1 MCDEVGLSYLGT
13 SLSRFDQGLF
23 ISCIRLWSKRF
34 GSRNMASAVRFDGTR
49 LNEAKAILHDKQGRA
64 TIVLRLLDDPPWI
77 DTEALEE
84 FIADMKR
91 GDGKC
96 DFFIIQLIRLLY
108 VLRSKPVSTEV
119 QSWISRLIAAMVIS
133 PYFPHTNGPIPL
145 HSPHSCVPPS
155 DGIVFWSENHI
166 FMLLSSAYLLRQYL
180 YETNQAHLLLT
191 VTDREEQL
199 LLSYLSTHVQ
209 FGGVYEVLSHVYLPY
224 TISSLLNL
232 IDFAPAG
239 CVIQQ
244 HAHTLLHRIVYQI
257 LLCTTASNGI
267 CCLTASNRAY
277 ERTRERTHGHNI
289 NQLIRLLVG
298 QSPDPYDDTALIDF
312 LLTTSWQ
319 PTIHE
324 LEELNQA
331 YAFEGYTHMTMNH
344 SVKELG
350 LCIDAKKQ
358 SALYDTIS
366 PSERA
371 PFYWS
376 AGLITH
382 SSFIRDT
389 LTYQQQKGLQKNVH
403 LWPLRF
409 LPSMWSEHLLS
420 RFRHFAHGQCYTG
433 MSLNV
438 YKKRSLLLTSLEYLE
453 QEGLCG
459 YQQLPWIAN
468 VGGIGVWTQSGGH
481 DNHDKT
487 VKGEENRDKG
497 MDVSSDDVEVLI
509 KNHVV
514 STTNLIATTTKSSTT
529 STASSSSS
537 SQQRR
542 TRNGICNWKRLRLH
556 IPATHTHAPYVS
568 QKGPYKGTTFST
580 PPVKYLRFHVF
591 SAIVSISVVFQQV
604 LFSLSLTPILQSF
617 VESLAI

>member
-1 MCDEVGLSYLGT
+1 MMEHYQTKKQMT
-13 SLSRFDQGLF
+13 SS
-23 ISCIRLWSKRF
+23 SS
-34 GSRNMASAVRFDGTR
+34 SSAAVRFDAIR
-49 LNEAKAILHDKQGRA
+49 LQEAKEFLEEKKGRS
-64 TIVLRLLDDPPWI
+64 TLVLRMLDNPPWI
-77 DTEALEE
+77 DNEVLEE
-84 FIADMKR
+84 YIVDMKR

-108 VLRSKPVSTEV
+108 VLRTKPIITIELKT
-119 QSWISRLIAAMVIS
+119 WISRLINTLAVF
-133 PYFPHTNGPIPL
+133 PYWPHTDGTIPT
-145 HSPHSCVPPS
+145 SSETIPPS

-232 IDFAPAG
+232 IDFAPTG
-239 CVIQQ
+239 CTIQKK
-244 HAHTLLHRIVYQI
+244 AHDLLHRIVYQI
-257 LLCTTASNGI
+257 LLCTTSSNGI

-298 QSPDPYDDTALIDF
+298 ESPDPYDDTALIDF
-312 LLTTSWQ
+312 LLTTTWQ

-331 YAFEGYTHMTMNH
+331 YAFEGFMHMIMNH
-344 SVKELG
+344 PVKDLG
-350 LCIDAKKQ
+350 VSIDAKEQ
-358 SALYDTIS
+358 SSLYETIAL
-366 PSERA
+366 SERA

-389 LTYQQQKGLQKNVH
+389 LAYQRQKSLGKNVH
-403 LWPLRF
+403 LWPLR
-409 LPSMWSEHLLS
+409 LIPPMWSEYLLS
-420 RFRHFAHGQCYTG
+420 RFRHFAHGQSYTG

-438 YKKRSLLLTSLEYLE
+438 YKKRTLLLTSLEYLE
-453 QEGLCG
+453 QEGVCG
-459 YQQLPWIAN
+459 YQQLPWIVN
-468 VGGIGVWTQSGGH
+468 CGGIGVWTQSGGH
-481 DNHDKT
+481 DNSSY
-487 VKGEENRDKG
+487 RDK
-497 MDVSSDDVEVLI
+497 DKDKDKALKSD
-509 KNHVV
+509 HVDELHNNNAV
-514 STTNLIATTTKSSTT
+514 TTTNLIITTTISSTSST
-529 STASSSSS
+529 STPP
-537 SQQRR
+537 QQRR
-542 TRNGICNWKRLRLH
+542 TRNGVCNWNRLRLP

-568 QKGPYKGTTFST
+568 QKGTYKPNRTN
-580 PPVKYLRFHVF
+580 
-591 SAIVSISVVFQQV
+591 
-604 LFSLSLTPILQSF
+604 
-617 VESLAI
+617 